1 MKRLWKNLFPALALA
16 LCLSGCGA
24 LLEKTVTALPEGARE
39 AALGAVK
46 VWSDSRWSLQEP
58 IDAFFA
64 AVDARDAEAVKAM
77 FSPNVR
83 AGDLELDGDIQALF
97 GLYPGPTEDCVMR
110 SPVGASQHIGWGEN
124 MPRVHNL
131 VPVVCQGVS
140 YYCSFSYTTKDEA
153 DEGNVG
159 VTRVV
164 FVTEKVQAND
174 EFRRELE
181 IGDGL
186 TVVED
191 CPGDYETRRIGD
203 TPRMFTPIDRNIT
216 REDLTAFLET
226 EDRWEAFTARFG
238 EPNAETWGGISVYYE
253 LAPEDGQAHYA
264 HIYTKDFGDGV
275 ERVNNVFLFDDREY
289 QPLEA
294 LWTRETKT
302 EETED

>member
-1 MKRLWKNLFPALALA
+1 MKRLWRAILPALALA

-24 LLEKTVTALPEGARE
+24 LLERTVMALPEGARE

-83 AGDLELDGDIQALF
+83 AEDLELDGDIQALF
-97 GLYPGPTEDCVMR
+97 DLYPGPTEDCVMR

-124 MPRVHNL
+124 MNRVHNL

-140 YYCSFSYTTKDEA
+140 YYCSFSYTIKDEA

-164 FVTEKVQAND
+164 FLTEKVQAND

-181 IGDGL
+181 TGDGL
-186 TVVED
+186 TVAAD

-203 TPRMFTPIDRNIT
+203 TPYIFTPIDRSVT
-216 REDLTAFLET
+216 REELTAFLET

-253 LAPEDGQAHYA
+253 LVPEEGRARYA

-275 ERVNNVFLFDDREY
+275 ERVSNVFLFDDREY
-289 QPLEA
+289 RPLDT
-294 LWTRETKT
+294 LWTRETK
-302 EETED
+302 